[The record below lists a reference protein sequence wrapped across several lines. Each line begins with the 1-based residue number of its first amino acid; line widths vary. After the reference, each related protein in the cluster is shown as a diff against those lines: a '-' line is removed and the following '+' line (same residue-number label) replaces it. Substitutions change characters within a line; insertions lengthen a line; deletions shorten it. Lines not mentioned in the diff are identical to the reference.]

1 MGFQF
6 TSSWEAV
13 VLGRFH
19 DSWRC
24 PRRLKIALRRKNG
37 KGVFYGSRRHD
48 PNDLP
53 SKVLEDLS
61 KAFDM
66 GKVERLNEVKVRI
79 FSRSMETAKSLL
91 CWDNDTGT
99 GFQSGWFRDQK
110 LGSNLLQTALLMVLL
125 PWLQFFFED
134 IYIYNIHIFISIVF
148 RHPSRSH
155 FPLLGGLHLAQF
167 GRLRIPRM
175 CDALGSVRGK
185 FTGRGKK
192 QPMEVEARKQQCGF
206 VSH

>member
-1 MGFQF
+1 MIDVGLIRFLEIRSCLTLPSAHMGFQF

-134 IYIYNIHIFISIVF
+134 IYI
-148 RHPSRSH
+148 
-155 FPLLGGLHLAQF
+155 
-167 GRLRIPRM
+167 
-175 CDALGSVRGK
+175 
-185 FTGRGKK
+185 
-192 QPMEVEARKQQCGF
+192 
-206 VSH
+206 